1 MNINKNIFLILFSLL
16 STINFAQNTSELD
29 CENGFEKIDTELESQ
44 KSVSYKIIYSQNLYT
59 EESFEFSEGIIV
71 INDLN
76 DKIKPKEIIET
87 IARIGVKNNLTKII
101 AFQNCNS
108 IGLYF
113 QQSELSTEQRNL
125 LSNDLIAEIDI
136 DLQKSLSKKERKKH
150 KRKRDLIESVSKES
164 CEKLTE
170 LGTDKLTMENF
181 NQIVS
186 GTSAKYAEKTMKVYE
201 MSFEESVDKFLKD
214 LMNYLMSD
222 CQVVKDF
229 ARNQE

>member
-29 CENGFEKIDTELESQ
+29 CENGFEKIETELESQ

-101 AFQNCNS
+101 AFRNCNS

-170 LGTDKLTMENF
+170 LGTDKLTMESF

-186 GTSAKYAEKTMKVYE
+186 GTSAKYAEKTM
-201 MSFEESVDKFLKD
+201 
-214 LMNYLMSD
+214 
-222 CQVVKDF
+222 
-229 ARNQE
+229 

>member
-29 CENGFEKIDTELESQ
+29 CENGFEKIETELESQ

-71 INDLN
+71 INYLN

-101 AFQNCNS
+101 AFRNCNS

-170 LGTDKLTMENF
+170 LGTDKLTMESF
-181 NQIVS
+181 NRIVS
-186 GTSAKYAEKTMKVYE
+186 GTSAKYAEKTMEVYE

-222 CQVVKDF
+222 CQVVKYF
-229 ARNQE
+229 ARNQK